1 MFRPLKLLALS
12 LAVTAGQAGPS
23 AAADL
28 TDAEIRLELIGRQI
42 EWWDEDGWLT
52 GYLFLLPDGSAEI
65 TVDRPERSDD
75 TGRWVVRSG
84 LLCTVWG
91 ELRQG
96 DEKCYS
102 VEKTTDGRFRTSGGN
117 VFEIDETGV

>member
-1 MFRPLKLLALS
+1 M
-12 LAVTAGQAGPS
+12 
-23 AAADL
+23 
-28 TDAEIRLELIGRQI
+28 ELIGRQI
-42 EWWDEDGWLT
+42 EWWDEGGWLA

-65 TVDRPERSDD
+65 TVDRPQRSDD
-75 TGRWVVRSG
+75 IGRWVLRQG

-102 VEKTTDGRFRTSGGN
+102 VEKTAAGRFRTSGGN
-117 VFEIDETGV
+117 VFEIDEAGV